1 MNSENDFKEN
11 DFNQQDNNMLNFQN
25 QNMKQNDNTISQQP
39 MNEPLINQQSFN
51 SQPTS
56 NQPFNS
62 QPTSE
67 QPVNQ
72 QPTNQFN
79 MPNKANDESKKKI
92 KIIGI
97 VAVVLILLFGFK
109 MLTGGNSSSH
119 SGGYTVEYGETLK
132 ANEINGYFDFEVEV
146 LSVEKNYR
154 VNSFYYSGECY
165 ALKVSIKNNSTKD
178 LEISP
183 FIYFKLLDS
192 SENVV
197 ATLSEGENATIDGGI
212 KTKVDSGK
220 TISGYLYFYD
230 TDDSGN
236 STNIDDS
243 NISKLQISVPKK
255 MSSSGSTLTTDY
267 NDYYIKLK

>member
-1 MNSENDFKEN
+1 MNPEN
-11 DFNQQDNNMLNFQN
+11 DFNQQDNNMLNYQN
-25 QNMKQNDNTISQQP
+25 QNMMQNNDTIPQHPTSEQS
-39 MNEPLINQQSFN
+39 INQQSFN
-51 SQPTS
+51 PQPI
-56 NQPFNS
+56 
-62 QPTSE
+62 SE
-67 QPVNQ
+67 QPVNS

-79 MPNKANDESKKKI
+79 MPNKVKDEPKKKI

-97 VAVVLILLFGFK
+97 VALVLILLFGFK
-109 MLTGGNSSSH
+109 MLSGGNSSSH
-119 SGGYTVEYGETLK
+119 SGGYTAEYGETLK
-132 ANEINGYFDFEVEV
+132 ANEINGYFNFEVEM

-165 ALKVSIKNNSTKD
+165 ALKVRIKNNSTKD

-192 SENVV
+192 SDKVV

-212 KTKVDSGK
+212 KTKIDSGK
-220 TISGYLYFYD
+220 TISGYLYFYS
-230 TDDSGN
+230 TDNSGN